1 MGVIIPFMWL
11 ISFYKQSTHLTEEPK
26 KYKIKRFGDKKTKK
40 QAVDKKGWQTN
51 MKRLKRLTRRV

>member
-26 KYKIKRFGDKKTKK
+26 KYKVKRLGDKKQKTGGRQKK
-40 QAVDKKGWQTN
+40 DDKQIWKD
-51 MKRLKRLTRRV
+51 LKD